1 MRAVPYFWDCGV
13 TIHPTNQ
20 TQHPHCTPRLSPR
33 QCEPSWSHT
42 CLSLALIPLVTSR
55 PSLLMCPRSLSGMW
69 AHPCPTVSL
78 LCPGGLENLFTD
90 PTNYHMIF
98 VLTHMVP
105 TITFQKH
112 THSEIIGAQ
121 TRLTVE
127 FSNDV

>member
-1 MRAVPYFWDCGV
+1 MSDGQSAMSRRLGKLVYRSYKL
-13 TIHPTNQ
+13 
-20 TQHPHCTPRLSPR
+20 PHD
-33 QCEPSWSHT
+33 
-42 CLSLALIPLVTSR
+42 LSL
-55 PSLLMCPRSLSGMW
+55 C
-69 AHPCPTVSL
+69 
-78 LCPGGLENLFTD
+78 
-90 PTNYHMIF
+90 F